1 MTYNISTIQT
11 KLDSFMD
18 GYRNMITNY
27 QEISNNT
34 SISDDLLHFYFS
46 KIRYIIYKL
55 NLLLCDVQDTNINM
69 LSQKI
74 SGLNQ
79 FEQELINDVDKKTQL
94 FNTYLP
100 VIAMFE
106 YLKQFPKNTQNN
118 TQNKNSDDN
127 DFPIGLE

>member
-1 MTYNISTIQT
+1 MTDNISTIQT

-34 SISDDLLHFYFS
+34 SISDDLLHLYFS
-46 KIRYIIYKL
+46 KIRSIIYKL

-106 YLKQFPKNTQNN
+106 YLKQFPNN

>member
-1 MTYNISTIQT
+1 MTDNISTIQT

-27 QEISNNT
+27 QEISNST
-34 SISDDLLHFYFS
+34 SISDDLLHLYFS
-46 KIRYIIYKL
+46 KIRSIIYKL

-106 YLKQFPKNTQNN
+106 YLKQFPNN
-118 TQNKNSDDN
+118 ILSNKNSDDN
-127 DFPIGLE
+127 DCFIGLE

>member
-1 MTYNISTIQT
+1 MTDNISTIQT

-34 SISDDLLHFYFS
+34 SISDDLLHLYFS
-46 KIRYIIYKL
+46 KIRSIIYKL